1 MRIAV
6 IDCGTNTFHLLI
18 VDTMQNGSFETVLR
32 ENIAVK
38 LGEAGITKNFISEA
52 PFQRGIDTLKN
63 FKEIIL
69 KNKIETVHAYATA
82 AVRNAINGKEFL
94 NKAKEE
100 TGFEITLIGG
110 QKEAELI
117 YYGVRQ
123 AVTMGNEASLIM
135 DIGGGSVEFIIA
147 DNTEIFWKHSFEL
160 GAALLLE
167 KFNPPD
173 PMTENSISDIQNY
186 IDQKTEILFSKL
198 ETLNP
203 KPESLIGSSGSFD
216 TFADMVYYRFHSN
229 ENKPAGTQ
237 YEFDL
242 NEYKEI
248 HKHLL
253 RSTTGERIK
262 MKGLIPMRVDMIVI
276 ASILLTFVLEKSG
289 ITKMKLSTFALKEG
303 ILFSTLRP

>member
-18 VDTMQNGSFETVLR
+18 VDTKQNGGFETVLR

-63 FKEIIL
+63 FKKIIL
-69 KNKIETVHAYATA
+69 KNKIEAVHAYATA
-82 AVRNAINGKEFL
+82 GVRNAVNGEDFL
-94 NKAKEE
+94 QRVKEE
-100 TGFEITLIGG
+100 TGFEITLIDG
-110 QKEAELI
+110 QREAELI
-117 YYGVRQ
+117 YYGVKQ
-123 AVTMGNEASLIM
+123 AVTMDEEASLIM

-147 DNTEIFWKHSFEL
+147 NNTKIFWKHSFEL

-167 KFNPPD
+167 KFNPSD
-173 PMTENSISDIQNY
+173 PITPHELKEINSY
-186 IDQKTEILFSKL
+186 L
-198 ETLNP
+198 EKELIPLINQI
-203 KPESLIGSSGSFD
+203 KNSSFAIRSLIGSSGSFD

-229 ENKPAGTQ
+229 ENKPSGTE
-237 YEFDL
+237 YKFDI
-242 NEYKEI
+242 NEYNEI
-248 HKHLL
+248 YNRLL
-253 RSTTGERIK
+253 HSTTEQRIK

-289 ITKMKLSTFALKEG
+289 ITNMKLSAFALKEG
-303 ILFSTLRP
+303 ILFSTLNP